1 MLQKC
6 VVNDHFVERPA
17 IVLSV
22 PVDICLKSND
32 VSHYSN
38 VHAMWKMSF
47 YVNPTFL
54 IFIAVHRD
62 HMHI

>member
-1 MLQKC
+1 M
-6 VVNDHFVERPA
+6 
-17 IVLSV
+17 SV
-22 PVDICLKSND
+22 PAEFCLKLND

-54 IFIAVHRD
+54 VFIVEYRD

>member
-1 MLQKC
+1 MHLIPWTLHSGSEQ
-6 VVNDHFVERPA
+6 
-17 IVLSV
+17 VLSV

-38 VHAMWKMSF
+38 VHAMWKMAF

-54 IFIAVHRD
+54 VFYRCTS
-62 HMHI
+62 